1 MNSNR
6 VDEIAALRAQ
16 KKLDRESEIEAREA
30 KEAEEAKSHAA
41 NMERIAKKM
50 ARIESGQDAVVEE
63 APVEEPVAEEVIE
76 EPVVEDMDGVKVVE
90 PVAEKPKPAPKKK
103 AAVKKPAAK
112 GKSRGRPKGSKN
124 KK

>member
-16 KKLDRESEIEAREA
+16 KKLDREAEIEAREA

-50 ARIESGQDAVVEE
+50 ARIASGQDAVTQLYN
-63 APVEEPVAEEVIE
+63 
-76 EPVVEDMDGVKVVE
+76 DWGSKKVV
-90 PVAEKPKPAPKKK
+90 EKPKPAPKKK